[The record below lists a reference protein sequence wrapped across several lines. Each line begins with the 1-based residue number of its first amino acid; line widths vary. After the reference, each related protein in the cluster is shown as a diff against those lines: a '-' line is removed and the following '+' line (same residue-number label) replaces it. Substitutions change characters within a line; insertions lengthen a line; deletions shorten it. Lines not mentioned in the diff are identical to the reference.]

1 MIKPDKTIIK
11 IIFYISLII
20 IGLLLLILVIAS
32 SKNKEAGSISIFIT
46 AWVLFCNFLHIQNY
60 KN

>member
-46 AWVLFCNFLHIQNY
+46 AWVLFVTFCI
-60 KN
+60 